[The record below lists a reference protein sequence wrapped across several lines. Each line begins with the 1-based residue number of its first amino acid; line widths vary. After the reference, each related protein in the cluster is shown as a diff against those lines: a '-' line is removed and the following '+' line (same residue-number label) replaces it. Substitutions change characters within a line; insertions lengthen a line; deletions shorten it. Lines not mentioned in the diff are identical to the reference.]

1 MFIGVVIDG
10 TLHGGNIL
18 SASVVL
24 GFVPGVFVGAING
37 KDWKMVATTLVV
49 LAVGM
54 FVGWAVGP
62 PVGGPESMAIVMGGS
77 LATILSPIVSLILK
91 VLKVW

>member
-1 MFIGVVIDG
+1 
-10 TLHGGNIL
+10 
-18 SASVVL
+18 
-24 GFVPGVFVGAING
+24 
-37 KDWKMVATTLVV
+37 MVATTLVV